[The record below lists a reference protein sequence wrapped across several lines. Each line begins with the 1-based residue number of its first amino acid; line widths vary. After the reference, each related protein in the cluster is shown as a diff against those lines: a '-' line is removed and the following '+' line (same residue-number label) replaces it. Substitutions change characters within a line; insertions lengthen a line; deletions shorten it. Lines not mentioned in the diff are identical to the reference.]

1 MITISNPQDSQVIK
15 IPQVTLDVLPED
27 QVYWEK
33 IHNVLKDLADAYGFN
48 RLELP
53 IAEREDFF
61 TKKLKGYADNCEN
74 KIYTL
79 QDSNGSRLSLRP
91 DFVPSMVRAYLE
103 NNLMNLPIP
112 VRLHTTGAVFYGP
125 NDKHKLFNQG
135 YQASFEIIGEKDPVI
150 DVQLIQLFFSMG
162 RDLKIKNLVTQINS
176 IGCSRCRPNYRK
188 VLINFYKGRD
198 RTLCLECRKWLLQ
211 NPIKLLNCHEN
222 KCAKLIVAAPQMI
235 DYLCND
241 CHGHFRS
248 ILEFLDEV
256 GIPYILNPY
265 LFKNTDYY
273 NKTVFEISVEGA
285 QNDLVPLAIG
295 YRHDDLISA
304 LGGET
309 APAAGMD
316 VRIDRIIDLMRTSN
330 IKVNQRLRPL
340 IFLVQ
345 LGDLGK
351 KKSLTLFEQLRRAG
365 LRVASSVSY
374 NTMTSQLKAANELGA
389 RFILNLRKKE
399 ALDETIIIR
408 DVFSGIQELIPLNK
422 TAREIKKRLKEK

>member
-1 MITISNPQDSQVIK
+1 MITIPNPQDSPVIK
-15 IPQVTLDVLPED
+15 ISQTTLDILPED
-27 QVYWEK
+27 QIYWEK
-33 IHNVLKDLADAYGFN
+33 IHSVIKNLADAYGFS

-61 TKKLKGYADNCEN
+61 AKKLKGYADNNDN

-79 QDSNGSRLSLRP
+79 QDANGSRLSLRP
-91 DFVPSMVRAYLE
+91 NFVPSIVRAYLE
-103 NNLMNLPIP
+103 NNLMNLPKP
-112 VRLHTTGAVFYGP
+112 VRLHTAGVVFYGL
-125 NDKHKLFNQG
+125 NDKHKLFDQG

-162 RDLKIKNLVTQINS
+162 KDLKIKNLVTQINS
-176 IGCSRCRPNYRK
+176 IGCARCRPNYRK
-188 VLINFYKGRD
+188 ALASYYKGRD
-198 RTLCLECRKWLLQ
+198 GMLCSECRKWLPQ
-211 NPIKLLNCHEN
+211 NPIKLLNCREH
-222 KCAKLIVAAPQMI
+222 KCAKLATAAPQMI
-235 DYLCND
+235 DCLCGD
-241 CHGHFRS
+241 CHSHFRS

-256 GIPYILNPY
+256 GIPYILSPY

-273 NKTVFEISVEGA
+273 SKTVFEISVEGA
-285 QNDLVPLAIG
+285 QNVLVPLAIG

-330 IKVNQRLRPL
+330 IKVNQKLRPL

-351 KKSLTLFEQLRRAG
+351 KKSLILFEQLRRAG

-374 NTMTSQLKAANELGA
+374 NTMTSQLKAANVLGA
-389 RFILNLRKKE
+389 RFILILGQKE

-408 DVFSGIQELIPLNK
+408 DVFSGIQELIPLKK
-422 TAREIKKRLKEK
+422 TTREIKKRLKEK